1 MIGLVFTGTLIYVV
15 QSLQICY
22 KFRFILLYSN
32 IFWGIVKYFIIVFYL
47 LCRRHDFDMMCVFL
61 TCLAIQKAYLVGN
74 LQRTNMAFGVTLGSF
89 TLQFCLAFCF
99 LTKVYSFCRAIAPG
113 VLEMDVFG
121 FQTLQ
126 HVMRMTRTWDS
137 TMSMIPKG
145 GDTIWGGFDWSPE
158 EGYEC
163 VAKKMKNSDN
173 QTAGQNGKVSLDKTK
188 RLHYGRI
195 ISFGKDVADAES
207 SKIERMDFRVM
218 F

>member
-1 MIGLVFTGTLIYVV
+1 M
-15 QSLQICY
+15 
-22 KFRFILLYSN
+22 RFSYLFGHLESVLSWEFAEN
-32 IFWGIVKYFIIVFYL
+32 KHGFWYYFGFI
-47 LCRRHDFDMMCVFL
+47 
-61 TCLAIQKAYLVGN
+61 YLV
-74 LQRTNMAFGVTLGSF
+74 V
-89 TLQFCLAFCF
+89 CLAFRF

-145 GDTIWGGFDWSPE
+145 GDTIWGGLDWSPE

-195 ISFGKDVADAES
+195 ISFGKDVADAET
-207 SKIERMDFRVM
+207 SKIDRMDFRVM